1 MYSSCSFRLLP
12 ILVPLKSNG
21 RIKQIKKVPKLQI
34 LKIKKMTAYLIHS
47 TSIKKNIECTVSNFR
62 WSLGFRNWQT

>member
-47 TSIKKNIECTVSNFR
+47 TSIKKILNALF
-62 WSLGFRNWQT
+62 SL

>member
-47 TSIKKNIECTVSNFR
+47 IGVWDLETGKLKLPIPIYT
-62 WSLGFRNWQT
+62 LLT